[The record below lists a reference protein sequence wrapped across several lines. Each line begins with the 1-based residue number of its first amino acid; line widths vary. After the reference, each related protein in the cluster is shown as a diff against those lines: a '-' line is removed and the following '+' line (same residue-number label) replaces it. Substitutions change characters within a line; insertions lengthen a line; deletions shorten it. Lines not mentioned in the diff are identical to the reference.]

1 MPDSRSTGRHPLLSL
16 LLLLL
21 LIFIGGI
28 VFTLLGAVI
37 GGTIYGFPALLKFLG
52 GDMVSNIGL
61 TKLIQ
66 ITSSIGMFIIPAIVF
81 ARLENKEWKD
91 YLKLNPFIPILFL
104 LTVLLMFF
112 SVPLME
118 LSVKINQGMK
128 LPGFLR
134 GLEEWM
140 RLKEDQT
147 AELTKQLLTM
157 KTFSSLIVNLFM
169 LAVIPAIGEEFIFRG
184 SLQRVLKQLF
194 GNHHVAIWLTAILF
208 SAIHMQFYGFI
219 PRMLLGAMFGYLL
232 FWSNTI
238 WLPILAHFINNATA
252 VLTAYVY
259 QQQGK
264 DLSQL
269 DQPEKSSWLIYLAS
283 LILTITMLW
292 YFHQRA
298 QQSRL
303 SISPKDGTRV
313 D

>member
-1 MPDSRSTGRHPLLSL
+1 MPDSGSTARHPFLSL

-28 VFTLLGAVI
+28 IFTVIGAVI
-37 GGTIYGFPALLKFLG
+37 GAAVYGLPALLKFFD
-52 GDMVSNIGL
+52 GDLVSNLSL

-66 ITSSIGMFIIPAIVF
+66 ITSSIGMFVVPAMVF
-81 ARLENKEWKD
+81 ARLENRNWKH
-91 YLKLNPFIPILFL
+91 YLKLNPIVPVLFI

-112 SVPLME
+112 SGPLME
-118 LSVKINQGMK
+118 LSVEMNQAMK

-140 RLKEDQT
+140 KLKEDQ
-147 AELTKQLLTM
+147 AAVVTKQLLTM
-157 KTFSSLIVNLFM
+157 NTISSLAVNLVM

-184 SLQRVLKQLF
+184 SLQKLF
-194 GNHHVAIWLTAILF
+194 NRLFKNHHVAIWVTAILF

-238 WLPILAHFINNATA
+238 WLPILAHFLNNATA
-252 VLTAYVY
+252 VITAYVY

-264 DLSQL
+264 DLSRL
-269 DQPEKSSWLIYLAS
+269 DQPDKSSWPVYLAS
-283 LILTITMLW
+283 LVFTAAILW
-292 YFHQRA
+292 YFHQRSQESKA
-298 QQSRL
+298 IL
-303 SISPKDGTRV
+303 SSTDGTRLG
-313 D
+313 